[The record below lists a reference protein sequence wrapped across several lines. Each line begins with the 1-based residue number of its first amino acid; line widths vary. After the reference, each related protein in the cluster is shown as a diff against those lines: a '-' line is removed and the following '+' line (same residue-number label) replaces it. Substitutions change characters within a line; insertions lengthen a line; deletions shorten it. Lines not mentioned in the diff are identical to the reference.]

1 MELLKN
7 LSSPISERLKSPL
20 YSALIFSWL
29 ICNWKIW
36 IALIFYEESVNGVD
50 KIQYITCLTHNY
62 CRMYILP
69 IILTAFYLKIMPLI
83 DYYVFKNNER
93 NKARKQQA
101 RLDQLKISTV
111 SGADYLELLTE
122 KESLKNQYGVAASNI
137 ETNQNKI
144 NSLEQTILNL
154 QNMSNKQ
161 NDELNTY
168 YNFKNHRKNLRG
180 QIMTN
185 DWKRTFYSDPSKP
198 TETEIFYIDSSNNY
212 VLRTSKTNEKIM
224 FTLDGIDIDFE
235 NKTITFFKI
244 GYGDNAKSIYKVY
257 LRNTSDSSKP
267 HYKGNEINIFNPDD
281 KIEVSYEPK
290 I

>member
-1 MELLKN
+1 MEFFKN

-29 ICNWKIW
+29 VCNWKIW
-36 IALIFYEESVNGVD
+36 IAIIFYNETINGID

-69 IILTAFYLKIMPLI
+69 IILTAFYLKIMPFI

-122 KESLKNQYGVAASNI
+122 KESLKNKYGVAASNI

-144 NSLEQTILNL
+144 KSLEQTILSL
-154 QNMSNKQ
+154 QDMSNKQ
-161 NDELNTY
+161 NDELSTY

-185 DWKRTFYSDPSKP
+185 DWKRTFYSDSSKP
-198 TETEIFYIDSSNNY
+198 AETEIFYIDSSNNY
-212 VLRTSKTNEKIM
+212 VIRTSKTNEKIM

-235 NKTITFFKI
+235 TKTITFFKI
-244 GYGDNAKSIYKVY
+244 EYGENPKSIYKVY
-257 LRNTSDSSKP
+257 LRNTSESTKP
-267 HYKGNEINIFNPDD
+267 QYKGTEINIFNPDD
-281 KIEVSYEPK
+281 KIEVLYEPK